1 MRLLVAPIYLA
12 ILLAVI
18 MVVVNV
24 ITFDYP
30 GICPSTLA
38 RAEFQKDKLFS
49 LLEGE
54 QGHLG
59 TEIRD
64 IVLAVEDQVCPIL
77 GL

>member
-1 MRLLVAPIYLA
+1 MRLLIVPIYS
-12 ILLAVI
+12 VI
-18 MVVVNV
+18 VLVGMMVVVNV

-38 RAEFQKDKLFS
+38 RAEFQKDKLLSF
-49 LLEGE
+49 LEGE

-64 IVLAVEDQVCPIL
+64 IVLAVEDQICPLL

>member
-1 MRLLVAPIYLA
+1 MRLLLAPVYLA
-12 ILLAVI
+12 IVLAGI
-18 MVVVNV
+18 MVIVNV
-24 ITFDYP
+24 ITFNYL

-64 IVLAVEDQVCPIL
+64 IVLAVEDEVCPVL